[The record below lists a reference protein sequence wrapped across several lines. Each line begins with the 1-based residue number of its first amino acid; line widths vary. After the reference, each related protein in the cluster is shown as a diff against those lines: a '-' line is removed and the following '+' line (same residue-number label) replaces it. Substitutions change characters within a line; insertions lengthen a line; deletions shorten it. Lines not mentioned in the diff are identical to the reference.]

1 MRTHRAGFT
10 LVELLVVMVVGALL
24 MGAAY
29 EALIVQ
35 NRSYRATGAM
45 IQGQDALR
53 IALGVLE
60 TELRET
66 ASIGGL
72 DIGGSDILLATPD
85 SVKIRAPRKL
95 GFVCSVSPS
104 EKSMIVWVEGEFFEA
119 SDGLLIYVDN
129 DITTYTDDRWD
140 DALVQSVSGNT
151 TTCLTSPTGSADQKI
166 VMVAHPLVGVS
177 PGAPLRAYEELT
189 YGLFDFG
196 GGDWG
201 LGRRNSDGTLD
212 LLVDGLAGSGQG
224 LTFEYF
230 DVNGNSTLL
239 PTDIQYMEISVQT
252 DPHQGS
258 GTSPMTLTSTIYL
271 RNN

>member
-10 LVELLVVMVVGALL
+10 LIELIVVMVVGALL
-24 MGAAY
+24 LAASY

-53 IALGVLE
+53 VALGVLE

-66 ASIGGL
+66 ASIGGT
-72 DIGGSDILLATPD
+72 DIGGSDILMASPD
-85 SVKIRAPRKL
+85 SVRIRAPRKL

-104 EKSMIVWVEGEFFEA
+104 DLSVIAWAEGELFEPNE
-119 SDGLLIYVDN
+119 GVLIFVEN
-129 DITTYTDDRWD
+129 DMTTYTDDRWD
-140 DALVQSVSGNT
+140 TGLLSNANGNT
-151 TTCLTSPTGSADQKI
+151 TTCLTSPTGEADQKLFFTLNI
-166 VMVAHPLVGVS
+166 LVGVE
-177 PGAPLRAYEELT
+177 PGAPIRSFEEMT
-189 YGLFDFG
+189 YGLYDFG
-196 GGDWG
+196 GEWG
-201 LGRRNSDGTLD
+201 LGRLDTDGTLHY
-212 LLVDGLAGSGQG
+212 LVGGLAGPGQG

-230 DVNGNSTLL
+230 DETGASTLD
-239 PTDIQYMEISVQT
+239 PTAIEYLEIGVQT
-252 DPHQGS
+252 APHPGS